1 MRDRYFCCIPE
12 EYIWNKQKKVSSGK
26 SLSQQKGNGR
36 LSWIILIILG
46 IIQDLGCLL
55 SLREVF
61 LLKRVHIIPGKSL
74 LFSVVWRS
82 LSISTGLPGGSYSLQ
97 LSSSVRDYS
106 TSKTKSVVLGKKCF

>member
-46 IIQDLGCLL
+46 II
-55 SLREVF
+55 
-61 LLKRVHIIPGKSL
+61 
-74 LFSVVWRS
+74 
-82 LSISTGLPGGSYSLQ
+82 
-97 LSSSVRDYS
+97 
-106 TSKTKSVVLGKKCF
+106 